1 MSMSDIFYLIFLA
14 LVIAFWVWLIQS
26 VNRIVKHL
34 ANIESCLIAQ
44 TRREQLRDARNG
56 AGQRDGESSL
66 QSPVVYSAGRPQ

>member
-1 MSMSDIFYLIFLA
+1 MSDIFYLIFLA

-56 AGQRDGESSL
+56 AGKIDGDASL
-66 QSPVVYSAGRPQ
+66 QPPTEYSAGRTQ